1 MLTLCAECKQHYDDR
16 ADSDECNGFSGHRQV
31 GMTAI
36 AEHRVL
42 VAGGATRAVLVAA
55 RERADLPPSERAYVS
70 SGPNPHDTTKD
81 A

>member
-1 MLTLCAECKQHYDDR
+1 MLTLCPNCKQHYDDR
-16 ADSDECNGFSGHRQV
+16 ADSEECDGFSGHRQV

-42 VAGGATRAVLVAA
+42 VASGSTRVTLVDA
-55 RERADLPPSERAYVS
+55 REREDLPPSERAYVS
-70 SGPNPHDTTKD
+70 GGPNPHDTTKD